1 MDMQYYKVIPERVMI
16 EADKASCEL
25 GEANNSF
32 GRLLKVAEEY
42 KDAGVTPVFLLDTE
56 HMDLFVVCEETFKK
70 KLN

>member
-1 MDMQYYKVIPERVMI
+1 MKILNLYAGGGGNREKWGDEHEITAV
-16 EADKASCEL
+16 EL
-25 GEANNSF
+25 NP
-32 GRLLKVAEEY
+32 KVAEEY